1 MKSGIAQRVFGVNAE
16 FANWGLLT
24 VFASAVLSAL
34 GVYAIDV
41 GARDT
46 GGSEERLLAGRAV
59 VQMAF
64 VVVGVLAGLTV
75 CVPRVHVVR
84 LVSWPLLAGA
94 VGLLVFLLLPF
105 VPASIVRPRNGC
117 RGWIDVGPIDVQPAE
132 LAKVAYVLAMAE
144 YLRLRRDHRTWLGL
158 VPVALITM
166 IPVALITLQPDLG
179 TALLF
184 IPTAFAM
191 LLAAGAKLKHLA
203 IVVLAGTLAAPAMYP
218 FLKPHQKQRI
228 VGLIKQ
234 VQGDTS
240 QRSDADV
247 FQASTAI
254 MLVGAGETQGYSDG
268 MARAVVK
275 FSRLPERHND
285 MVFAVIG
292 ARFGMVGGAV
302 VLGLYGLWAA
312 GALLAAAASRDAFGR
327 LICVGCAGMVCVQAV
342 VNVGMNVGVMPIV
355 GLPLPFVSYGG
366 SSMVSVWLMAGLVFS
381 VAMRPPPRMSRPTFE
396 FGRHE

>member
-1 MKSGIAQRVFGVNAE
+1 MRPSLLQRAFGPNIE
-16 FANWGLLT
+16 WANWGCLPLL
-24 VFASAVLSAL
+24 ASIALSAL

-41 GARDT
+41 GSTDT
-46 GGSEERLLAGRAV
+46 GTALAHRAM
-59 VQMAF
+59 VQLVYLA
-64 VVVGVLAGLTV
+64 VGVLAACTV
-75 CVPRVHVVR
+75 CVPRIHLVR
-84 LVSWPLLAGA
+84 LLSWPILACT

-105 VPASIVRPRNGC
+105 IPASIVRPRNGC
-117 RGWIDVGPIDVQPAE
+117 RGWIDLGPADLQPAE

-144 YLRLRRDHRTWLGL
+144 YLRFRSDHRTWVGL
-158 VPVALITM
+158 TPVAVITM

-184 IPTAFAM
+184 IPTAFAI

-234 VQGDTS
+234 VQGDTAH
-240 QRSDADV
+240 RSDADV

-254 MLVGAGETQGYSDG
+254 MLVGSGQAQGYNDA
-268 MARAVVK
+268 MARTIVR

-285 MVFAVIG
+285 MIFAVVA
-292 ARFGMVGGAV
+292 ARFGLTGGLMVLA
-302 VLGLYGLWAA
+302 LYGLWAL

-327 LICVGCAGMVCVQAV
+327 LVCVGSTAMIATQAV
-342 VNVGMNVGVMPIV
+342 VNMGMNVGVMPIV
-355 GLPLPFVSYGG
+355 GLPLPFVSAGG
-366 SSMVSVWLMAGLVFS
+366 SSMVSVWLMTGLVFS
-381 VAMRPPPRMSRPTFE
+381 VGMRPPPRMARPTFE
-396 FGRHE
+396 FGAHE